1 VSDSNLAE
9 FVAFAEGLADASR
22 EILLAV
28 ASQVPEVGI
37 KSDVSLVTATDRAVE
52 ARLREMI
59 EARFPEHGVLGEEL
73 GQRDVD
79 AEFVWVLDPI
89 DGTAPFVAGLPVYG
103 TLIGLAHGGRPVLG
117 VIDHPATD
125 DRWLG
130 VVGEGTRRNGAPQ
143 RTRACANLETAFA
156 TNSSPDFL
164 APEERERFERLRASV
179 RYMQYGGSCYA
190 CSPRGARTSRWM
202 PASTS
207 STCSPSPPS
216 SRRPGAS
223 SPIGTA
229 LRSIFPGRA
238 AWWRRGTPGAT
249 ATPWRFSPRV
259 PEPRC
264 EKDLGKAKGPER

>member
-37 KSDVSLVTATDRAVE
+37 KSDASLVTATDRAVE

-164 APEERERFERLRASV
+164 APEERERRTDIALDAGFDIFDVLAVAAVIEAA
-179 RYMQYGGSCYA
+179 GGIVTDWDGSA
-190 CSPRGARTSRWM
+190 IDLSWRGRVVAAGDPRRHGDALALLAEGA
-202 PASTS
+202 
-207 STCSPSPPS
+207 
-216 SRRPGAS
+216 
-223 SPIGTA
+223 
-229 LRSIFPGRA
+229 
-238 AWWRRGTPGAT
+238 
-249 ATPWRFSPRV
+249 
-259 PEPRC
+259 
-264 EKDLGKAKGPER
+264 

>member
-130 VVGEGTRRNGAPQ
+130 VVGEGTRRNGARQ

-164 APEERERFERLRASV
+164 APEEKERFERLRASV

-190 CSPRGARTSRWM
+190 YGLLASGRTDIALDAGFDIFDVLAVAAVIEAAGGIVTDWDGSAIDLSWQGRVVAAGDPRRHGDALALLAEGA
-202 PASTS
+202 
-207 STCSPSPPS
+207 
-216 SRRPGAS
+216 
-223 SPIGTA
+223 
-229 LRSIFPGRA
+229 
-238 AWWRRGTPGAT
+238 
-249 ATPWRFSPRV
+249 
-259 PEPRC
+259 
-264 EKDLGKAKGPER
+264 